1 MIPIFPV
8 AFLIWEMGFFLLITL
23 AWKLAGPL
31 WEATFLLNQV
41 CYQKLRA
48 RSFSGAQ
55 QGPAKA
61 GKQPGR
67 TMHHSRSQLFVAN
80 IGNCN

>member
-31 WEATFLLNQV
+31 WEATFLHNQV
-41 CYQKLRA
+41 CYHELRA

-55 QGPAKA
+55 QGPREGWEAA
-61 GKQPGR
+61 GENHAPL
-67 TMHHSRSQLFVAN
+67 QLSTV
-80 IGNCN
+80 CC